1 LGEFLNVGELQKPA
15 YGMTIL
21 CDVQQDAPNFT
32 KVMEDCHQSYMQD
45 TQGKKGRNRKSVD
58 FNVM

>member
-1 LGEFLNVGELQKPA
+1 
-15 YGMTIL
+15 MTIL